1 MSRSIGTRFADITGK
16 IIDFSIASFL
26 IGSVGCGI
34 GMLVAAALFYP
45 SREMTFSWW
54 VVMGFFTLVALALF
68 YWPEIKSLLKIDS

>member
-1 MSRSIGTRFADITGK
+1 MSRSIETRIAEIITMIFDHG
-16 IIDFSIASFL
+16 IASF
-26 IGSVGCGI
+26 IVGSVGCGV
-34 GMLVAAALFYP
+34 GMLVSAALFYP